1 MNATLLHK
9 FNPKRSKLTM
19 PFRVIFP
26 IGTLMVF
33 LILTSCGT
41 HKAGSTVNNSNT
53 TQKSNVDKIRFD
65 DAFFAAQTEKMK
77 KENKKAISYFKDALK
92 IDNNNATCYY
102 EIAALYFSD
111 SKLPDAEKHAQ
122 RAVYLEPHNKWFRL
136 LLGDIYQYEKKWPQA
151 IENNEALISQYPD
164 EKDYY
169 TNLAMVYI
177 NQNKANEAIKTYD
190 RIEKHFG
197 VENETLLQKYKIYY
211 ATQKYE
217 KAAEQLNLII
227 NRNPENKNYYLSLLA
242 QCYIKSGND
251 TKALELFSELE
262 KNAPEDP
269 KIQMLIAEYY
279 IGKGDKPKYMAAI
292 KKAFASP
299 ALDIDSKVRIIYG
312 SYLMANM
319 DSTRL
324 SDAAQLCE
332 IIAQTHP
339 NDAKSHAL
347 YADILNEQNA
357 YEQARIEYLKAIAL
371 NNTKYLVWSQLLRID
386 AILKDYTNLEI
397 DCKKALEIFPSQV
410 EIYYFQ
416 SVAYSA
422 LKKYQDC
429 IDVVSSALNLL
440 TGSEESKNIELD
452 LYMNRAEA
460 YYRLQ
465 QFKKSDDDFDKIL
478 LIDPKNAI
486 ALNNYAYYLSVRN
499 EKLEKAAEMSKRSLD
514 LDPKSS
520 TSMDTYGW
528 ILFRMGN
535 YVEAEVYI
543 KKALLGD
550 NSAEVLEH
558 YADVLFKLQRVEEAV
573 DYWKKSKKAG
583 SENPNIDKMISE
595 KRIIE

>member
-1 MNATLLHK
+1 MKILFFK
-9 FNPKRSKLTM
+9 FACQES
-19 PFRVIFP
+19 
-26 IGTLMVF
+26 
-33 LILTSCGT
+33 
-41 HKAGSTVNNSNT
+41 
-53 TQKSNVDKIRFD
+53 
-65 DAFFAAQTEKMK
+65 
-77 KENKKAISYFKDALK
+77 
-92 IDNNNATCYY
+92 
-102 EIAALYFSD
+102 
-111 SKLPDAEKHAQ
+111 
-122 RAVYLEPHNKWFRL
+122 
-136 LLGDIYQYEKKWPQA
+136 
-151 IENNEALISQYPD
+151 
-164 EKDYY
+164 
-169 TNLAMVYI
+169 
-177 NQNKANEAIKTYD
+177 
-190 RIEKHFG
+190 
-197 VENETLLQKYKIYY
+197 
-211 ATQKYE
+211 
-217 KAAEQLNLII
+217 
-227 NRNPENKNYYLSLLA
+227 
-242 QCYIKSGND
+242 
-251 TKALELFSELE
+251 
-262 KNAPEDP
+262 
-269 KIQMLIAEYY
+269 
-279 IGKGDKPKYMAAI
+279 
-292 KKAFASP
+292 
-299 ALDIDSKVRIIYG
+299 
-312 SYLMANM
+312 
-319 DSTRL
+319 
-324 SDAAQLCE
+324 
-332 IIAQTHP
+332 
-339 NDAKSHAL
+339 
-347 YADILNEQNA
+347 DILNEQNA